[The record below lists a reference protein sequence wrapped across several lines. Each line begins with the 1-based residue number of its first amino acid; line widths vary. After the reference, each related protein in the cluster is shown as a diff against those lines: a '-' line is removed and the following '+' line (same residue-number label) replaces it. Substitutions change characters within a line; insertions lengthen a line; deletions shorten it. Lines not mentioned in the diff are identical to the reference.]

1 MSNLSQKWQTK
12 RPVKVALKPAQRE
25 LLGHQ
30 FFVTPIK
37 RVVDIQSMTTLPLTK
52 GGRAML

>member
-1 MSNLSQKWQTK
+1 MANEAAGESRFKTSPKGT
-12 RPVKVALKPAQRE
+12 A
-25 LLGHQ
+25 GTHQ

-37 RVVDIQSMTTLPLTK
+37 RVVDVQSMTTLPLAK